1 MRRSIVQLFILNN
14 AAITADVREVLGVL
28 NVSVAKSEV
37 ERATDKLVEEHIQQI
52 DYEIRNNAEKGQNS
66 TKFFICLKM
75 TFGFLLKKLFRA
87 QRELTGG
94 TQQFHKRFGRML
106 KRTVIVSPMR
116 GWLLALQR

>member
-52 DYEIRNNAEKGQNS
+52 DYEIRNNAERMSEFYK
-66 TKFFICLKM
+66 I
-75 TFGFLLKKLFRA
+75 FLYA
-87 QRELTGG
+87 
-94 TQQFHKRFGRML
+94 
-106 KRTVIVSPMR
+106 
-116 GWLLALQR
+116 